1 MPSTSAARSAGRPK
15 SSDAKA
21 KAAIKPSSSSQKWR
35 CQRCDVTIS
44 YMPGHERNG
53 PPAGWETK
61 GGKHYCLRCRRAEA
75 ADEAIEM
82 APADTTREERA
93 KIRATAVLEFEILR
107 DPDRP
112 NGEIAKVV
120 RCSVPAVLK
129 SRRRLEAAGKPS
141 KRR

>member
-1 MPSTSAARSAGRPK
+1 MPSTAAARDAGRHKSSAAK
-15 SSDAKA
+15 
-21 KAAIKPSSSSQKWR
+21 SSSQKWR
-35 CQRCDVTIS
+35 CERCDVSIS
-44 YMPGHERNG
+44 YMPGHERKA
-53 PPAGWETK
+53 PPAGWETQS
-61 GGKHYCLRCRRAEA
+61 GKSFCLRCRRAEA
-75 ADEAIEM
+75 ADAAVER
-82 APADTTREERA
+82 APADTNREERA

-107 DPDRP
+107 DPNRP

>member
-1 MPSTSAARSAGRPK
+1 MPSSSAARSAGRTE
-15 SSDAKA
+15 SVA
-21 KAAIKPSSSSQKWR
+21 KPSSSSQKWR
-35 CQRCDVTIS
+35 CERCDVTIS
-44 YMPGHERNG
+44 YMPGHERKG

-61 GGKHYCLRCRRAEA
+61 ASKSYCLRCRRAEA
-75 ADEAIEM
+75 ADAAIER
-82 APADTTREERA
+82 APANTTREERA

>member
-1 MPSTSAARSAGRPK
+1 MPSSSAARSAGRPN
-15 SSDAKA
+15 SVV
-21 KAAIKPSSSSQKWR
+21 KPSSSSQKWR
-35 CQRCDVTIS
+35 CERCDVTIS
-44 YMPGHERNG
+44 YMPGHERKG

-61 GGKHYCLRCRRAEA
+61 SSKSYCLRCRRAEA
-75 ADEAIEM
+75 ADAAIER
-82 APADTTREERA
+82 APANTTREERA

>member
-1 MPSTSAARSAGRPK
+1 MPSTAAARDAGRPK
-15 SSDAKA
+15 SSAAK
-21 KAAIKPSSSSQKWR
+21 SSSQKWR
-35 CQRCDVTIS
+35 CERCDVTIS
-44 YMPGHERNG
+44 YMPGHERKG

-61 GGKHYCLRCRRAEA
+61 SGKSFCLRCRRAEA
-75 ADEAIEM
+75 ADAAIEK
-82 APADTTREERA
+82 APATTTREERA

>member
-1 MPSTSAARSAGRPK
+1 MPSTSAARSAGRTK
-15 SSDAKA
+15 SPVA
-21 KAAIKPSSSSQKWR
+21 KPSASSQKWR
-35 CQRCDVTIS
+35 CERCDVTIS
-44 YMPGHERNG
+44 YMPGHERKA

-61 GGKHYCLRCRRAEA
+61 ASKSYCLRCRRAEA
-75 ADEAIEM
+75 ADAAIER
-82 APADTTREERA
+82 APDGTTREERA

>member
-1 MPSTSAARSAGRPK
+1 MPSPATARSAGRPK
-15 SSDAKA
+15 SSGAKP
-21 KAAIKPSSSSQKWR
+21 KPSSQKWR

-44 YMPGHERNG
+44 YMPGHERKG
-53 PPAGWETK
+53 PPAGWEAK
-61 GGKHYCLRCRRAEA
+61 NGASHCLRCRRAEA
-75 ADEAIEM
+75 ADAAIAK
-82 APADTTREERA
+82 APAETTREERA

-141 KRR
+141 ARR

>member
-1 MPSTSAARSAGRPK
+1 MPSPATALSAGR
-15 SSDAKA
+15 S
-21 KAAIKPSSSSQKWR
+21 KPSASKPKSSSQKWR

-44 YMPGHERNG
+44 YMPGHERKG
-53 PPAGWETK
+53 PPAGWENK
-61 GGKHYCLRCRRAEA
+61 SGASYCLRCRRAEA
-75 ADEAIEM
+75 ADEAIER

-93 KIRATAVLEFEILR
+93 KMRATAVLEFEILR
-107 DPDRP
+107 DPNRP

-141 KRR
+141 PRR